1 MDMICNMDCL
11 NCVHDDCINDSMTA
25 ADYRAERELEEY
37 IRPKTL
43 KEMQI
48 AAKQREYREA
58 NREQIAAKQ
67 LEYYE
72 ANREQIAAKQK
83 RIADARKKHGY
94 TQKELARLIGVSFQL
109 VGHWECGRLMA
120 DYEKLIP
127 VLPELKGN

>member
-48 AAKQREYREA
+48 AAKQ
-58 NREQIAAKQ
+58 
-67 LEYYE
+67 
-72 ANREQIAAKQK
+72 K

-94 TQKELARLIGVSFQL
+94 TQKELARLIGVSSQL
-109 VGHWECGRLMA
+109 VGHWECGRVMA